1 MKDWSTGQVDFKTPA
16 GWSNLECKSAIYPDF
31 SEPTCHCLGNS
42 YLTAKQ
48 SKDILDKVCRKGTN
62 TRFAVKSF
70 KTVPFKDRCG
80 VTSLSNI
87 TEENFCKCSENN
99 DNGVGE

>member
-1 MKDWSTGQVDFKTPA
+1 MDFKIPA
-16 GWSNLECKSAIYPDF
+16 GWSNLECKPAQYPNF
-31 SEPTCHCLGNS
+31 AEPTCHCLGNS

-48 SKDILDKVCRKGTN
+48 SKDILDKVCRQEADART
-62 TRFAVKSF
+62 AVKSF

-87 TEENFCKCSENN
+87 TADNYCKCSEKN
-99 DNGVGE
+99 DNGVGT